1 MTISSKLILVT
12 GASSFVGIHT
22 IIQLLEQG
30 YSVRGTIRSL
40 SKEAEVRE
48 AVSKYVQANDRL
60 EFKAADLE
68 QDAGWDEALHGV
80 EYVLHV
86 ASPFPLYEPKHE
98 DELII
103 PAVQGTLRVLRAAHK
118 AGVKRVVQVSSVAA
132 ISSGYKDKFRTFT
145 EEDWSI
151 IENEIGAYAK
161 SKTLA
166 ERAAWDFINGA
177 ENTNGMEL
185 VAINPPLILG
195 PVPNKNFRTSVELIR
210 TLMLGQVPGVGRIK
224 MGFVDV
230 RDVASAIILA
240 MNTPE
245 AAGQRFLCSGGELW
259 LKEVADCL
267 HAEYASRGYKIP
279 TFEFPS
285 WVVRFLGLF
294 DKKIARVTESLDRDF
309 EQSNEKAKRILKWNP
324 RPAKESILS
333 MANSLIEHGFVTYKI

>member
-1 MTISSKLILVT
+1 MTPPILVT

-40 SKEAEVRE
+40 SKETEVHE
-48 AVSKYVQANDRL
+48 AVARFVQANDRL
-60 EFKAADLE
+60 EFKAVDLE
-68 QDAGWDEALHGV
+68 QDTGWDEAMHGV
-80 EYVLHV
+80 ESVLHV

-103 PAVQGTLRVLRAAHK
+103 PAVQGTLRVLHAAHK

-177 ENTNGMEL
+177 ENINGMEL
-185 VAINPPLILG
+185 VTINPSFILG
-195 PVPNKNFRTSVELIR
+195 PVPNKNFRTSVELVR
-210 TLMLGQVPGVGRIK
+210 TYMLGQVPGVGRIK
-224 MGFVDV
+224 MGLVDV
-230 RDVASAIILA
+230 RDVASAIILG
-240 MNTPE
+240 MTTPE
-245 AAGQRFLCSGGELW
+245 AAGQRFLCSGGTFW
-259 LKEVADCL
+259 LKDIVGIL
-267 HAEYASRGYKIP
+267 HAEYSGRGYKIP

-285 WVVRFLGLF
+285 WMVRFLGLF
-294 DKKIARVTESLDRDF
+294 DKKIARVTESLDVDTY
-309 EQSNEKAKRILKWNP
+309 QSNEKAKRILKWTP
-324 RPAKESILS
+324 RSEKEAILS
-333 MANSLIEHGFVTYKI
+333 MADSLIEHGFV

>member
-1 MTISSKLILVT
+1 MTISSSPILVT

-30 YSVRGTIRSL
+30 YTVRGTIRSL

-48 AVSKYVQANDRL
+48 AVAKYVQANDRL

-68 QDAGWDEALHGV
+68 QDTGWEEAMSGI

-86 ASPFPLYEPKHE
+86 ASPFPLFEPE
-98 DELII
+98 NENELII

-132 ISSGYKDKFRTFT
+132 IAAGHKDMFKRFT

-151 IENEIGAYAK
+151 VENEIGAYSK

-177 ENTNGMEL
+177 ENTRRMEL

-195 PVPNKNFRTSVELIR
+195 PVPNQNFRTSVELIR
-210 TLMLGQVPGVGRIK
+210 TYMKAQVPGVGRIK
-224 MGFVDV
+224 MGLVDV
-230 RDVASAIILA
+230 RDVAAAIILA
-240 MNTPE
+240 MITPE
-245 AAGQRFLCSGGELW
+245 AAGHRFLCSGGSMW
-259 LKEVADCL
+259 LKDIAGVL
-267 HAEYASRGYKIP
+267 HNEYSSRGYKIP

-285 WVVRFLGLF
+285 WAIRLLGFF
-294 DKKIARVTESLDRDF
+294 DKKIARVSGELDRDF
-309 EQSNEKAKRILKWNP
+309 EQSNEKAKRILKWTP
-324 RPAKESILS
+324 RSEKEAILS
-333 MANSLIEHGFVTYKI
+333 MAESLIEHKFI